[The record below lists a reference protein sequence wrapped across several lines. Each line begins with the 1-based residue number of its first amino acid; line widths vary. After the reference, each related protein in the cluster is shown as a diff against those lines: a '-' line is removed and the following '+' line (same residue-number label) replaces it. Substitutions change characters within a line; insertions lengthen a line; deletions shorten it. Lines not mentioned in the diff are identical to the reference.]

1 MNLLPGETTVS
12 ENQLP
17 NLTLTSRRVRYTHVV
32 SGQTRI
38 VSITLDSVASCGII
52 SKSYPILLILAGLAA
67 VFGAFLVANDS
78 GEGAMRNG
86 TFLLALALGIAY
98 LATRRVVLAISSAG
112 ESITVG
118 ASGQNPD
125 AMIAFIDS
133 VESAKLL
140 SIGEANL
147 ITVAQAG

>member
-12 ENQLP
+12 ENQLL

-67 VFGAFLVANDS
+67 VFGAFLVTNDP